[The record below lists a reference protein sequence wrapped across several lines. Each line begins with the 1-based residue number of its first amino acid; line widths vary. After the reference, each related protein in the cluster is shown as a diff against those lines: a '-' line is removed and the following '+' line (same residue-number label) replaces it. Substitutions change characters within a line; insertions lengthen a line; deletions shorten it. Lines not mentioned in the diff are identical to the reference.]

1 MGIKYLNRY
10 LTNHCSAN
18 SISKK
23 SLSDFRNRVLVI
35 DTSIYLYRFAE
46 TNMLV
51 EGFYNLV
58 SIFKK
63 YHITPIFVFDGK
75 PPAEKKELLEKRRA
89 EKNTAEKIYNELK
102 TQLAD
107 TGLGETGDKKQEL
120 INEMET
126 LKKKF
131 VRIKPADIQTVKR
144 LLSAYGTLC
153 IDSLGEADQLCAY
166 MVRNN
171 YAWACVSDDMDMF
184 LYGCTRSIRHI
195 SLMHQTGILYNTPEI
210 VKELQMTQEI
220 FTDIAILSGTDYNIH
235 QKVNLYE
242 IMKQYATYIAITLD
256 NVRVRGIT
264 SEAVVEDLSS
274 QVIAK
279 TPNEPQNQTFHQW
292 IREQP
297 QYSSMCIETLDKIR
311 RMFQLDGFTRD
322 NSSYLK
328 ELCENITKPIE
339 IDKSRLHDML
349 KKDGFIFV

>member
-10 LTNHCSAN
+10 LTNNCSAN

-23 SLSDFRNRVLVI
+23 SLSEFRNRVLVI

-63 YHITPIFVFDGK
+63 YSITPIFVFDGK
-75 PPAEKKELLEKRRA
+75 PPVEKKELLEKRRT
-89 EKNTAEKIYNELK
+89 EKNNAEKIYNELK
-102 TQLAD
+102 IQLAD
-107 TGLGETGDKKQEL
+107 TSVADCPDKKMDL
-120 INEMET
+120 INEMDA

-131 VRIKPADIQTVKR
+131 VRIKPSDIQMVKC
-144 LLSAYGTLC
+144 LLTFYGTLC
-153 IDSLGEADQLCAY
+153 IDSSGEADQLCAY
-166 MVRNN
+166 MVRKN

-184 LYGCTRSIRHI
+184 LYGCTRVIRHI
-195 SLMHQTGILYNTPEI
+195 SLMQQTGILYNTPEI

-235 QKVNLYE
+235 HKVNLYD
-242 IMKQYATYIAITLD
+242 IMKQYATYI
-256 NVRVRGIT
+256 
-264 SEAVVEDLSS
+264 S
-274 QVIAK
+274 K
-279 TPNEPQNQTFHQW
+279 TNERQNQSFYQW

-311 RMFQLDGFTRD
+311 RMFQLDGFAKD
-322 NSSYLK
+322 NTSYLK
-328 ELCENITKPIE
+328 ELCENITKT
-339 IDKSRLHDML
+339 IDTDKPRLHDIL

>member
-1 MGIKYLNRY
+1 MGVKHLKLY

-75 PPAEKKELLEKRRA
+75 PPVEKKELLEKRRT
-89 EKNTAEKIYNELK
+89 EKNAAEKIYNELK

-107 TGLGETGDKKQEL
+107 TSVAETGDKKQEL
-120 INEMET
+120 MNEMET

-131 VRIKPADIQTVKR
+131 VRIKPADIQAVKR
-144 LLSAYGTLC
+144 LLTAYGTLC

-184 LYGCTRSIRHI
+184 LYGCTRVIRHI

-210 VKELQMTQEI
+210 LKELHMTPEI

-235 QKVNLYE
+235 QKANVYE
-242 IMKQYATYIAITLD
+242 IMKQYAMYISKNT
-256 NVRVRGIT
+256 
-264 SEAVVEDLSS
+264 
-274 QVIAK
+274 
-279 TPNEPQNQTFHQW
+279 NETQNQSFYQW
-292 IREQP
+292 MREQP
-297 QYSSMCIETLDKIR
+297 QYSSICIDTLAKIR
-311 RMFQLDGFTRD
+311 RMFQLDGFATD
-322 NSSYLK
+322 NTSYLK
-328 ELCENITKPIE
+328 ELCENITKPID
-339 IDKSRLHDML
+339 IDRSRLHDIL